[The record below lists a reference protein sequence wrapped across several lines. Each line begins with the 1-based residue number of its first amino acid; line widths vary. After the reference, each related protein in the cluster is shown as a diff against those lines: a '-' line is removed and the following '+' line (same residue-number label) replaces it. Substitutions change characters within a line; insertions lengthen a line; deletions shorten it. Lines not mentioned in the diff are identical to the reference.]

1 MDAFIIL
8 MTVAFWFA
16 FAIGIR
22 HYSVYLKGKRELLE
36 HVSDVTKTDAFERRE
51 KRKNRRAMMIQRVT
65 KYADEF
71 ADLGQR
77 INFFSENQDVANWL
91 SKSGNPYGITV
102 ERFQGIKI
110 FLFIV
115 GFLSGIFVFFMGIL
129 PFSQFALIFNPMI
142 GYFLPIVMVRNQA
155 KNRQMNLR
163 KDLPD
168 FLDTISTSLQAGVSM
183 DQALR
188 EVIRFFDGPLREEF
202 SRFNHEIDLGV
213 PRDTAYRNLLARNDN
228 PEFQALIKSLIQGL
242 KLGVPIATTF
252 KIQAEDMR
260 KLREEQIKEL
270 AAKASPKVT
279 LVTTF
284 VVAPVSILM
293 IAGLMLLNLIYG
305 ENSLFDLLNN

>member
-8 MTVAFWFA
+8 MIIAFWFT
-16 FAIGIR
+16 FAIAIR
-22 HYSVYLKGKRELLE
+22 HYSVFLKGKRQLLE
-36 HVSDVTKTDAFERRE
+36 HISDVTHTDAFERKE
-51 KRKNRRAMMIQRVT
+51 KKKNRRALLIQRIT

-71 ADLGQR
+71 SDLGQR
-77 INFFSENQDVANWL
+77 INFFSENHDVDNWL
-91 SKSGNPYGITV
+91 RKSGNPYQISV

-110 FLFIV
+110 FLLIL
-115 GFLSGIFVFFMGIL
+115 GFFSGVFVFFMGLL
-129 PFSQFALIFNPMI
+129 PFSQFALIFNPVL
-142 GYFLPIVMVRNQA
+142 GYFLPILIVRNQA
-155 KNRQMNLR
+155 KKRQMALR

-213 PRDTAYRNLLARNDN
+213 PRDVAYRSLLKRNDN
-228 PEFQALIKSLIQGL
+228 PEFQSLIKSLIQGL

-252 KIQAEDMR
+252 KIQAEDLR
-260 KLREEQIKEL
+260 KLREEQIKEI

-284 VVAPVSILM
+284 IVAPVSILM

-305 ENSLFDLLNN
+305 DNSLFDLLNN

>member
-1 MDAFIIL
+1 MDAYIIL
-8 MTVAFWFA
+8 AVILFWLMF
-16 FAIGIR
+16 GLSLR
-22 HYSVYLKGKRELLE
+22 HYSLYIQEKRVLIE
-36 HVSDVTKTDAFERRE
+36 HISDVTNTDAFEKKE
-51 KRKNRRAMMIQRVT
+51 KRKGRRAVWFEKMT

-71 ADLGQR
+71 SDLGQR
-77 INFFSENQDVANWL
+77 INFFSENADVSEWL
-91 SKSGNPYGITV
+91 RKSGNPYQLTV
-102 ERFQGIKI
+102 ERFQGLKI
-110 FLFIV
+110 FLLVV
-115 GFLSGIFVFFMGIL
+115 GFFAGMISFIIGL
-129 PFSQFALIFNPMI
+129 PFSQYAIIFNPLI
-142 GYFLPIVMVRNQA
+142 GYFLPILIVRQQA
-155 KNRQMNLR
+155 KKRQEALR
-163 KDLPD
+163 RDLPD
-168 FLDTISTSLQAGVSM
+168 FLDTISTSLQAGVSL

-213 PRDTAYRNLLARNDN
+213 PRETAYRNLLVRNDN
-228 PEFQALIKSLIQGL
+228 QEFQGLIKSLLQGL

-260 KLREEQIKEL
+260 QLREEQVKEL

-305 ENSLFDLLNN
+305 ENSIFKLFNF